1 MSVQLTKR
9 RQLYTSCALLALP
22 LALANVTN
30 AQAETMTATAP
41 SKLSTGGSTIVS
53 ATVVGAA
60 ATAPTTAT
68 PAKAAT
74 TTPAKPAATATT
86 TEETGLA
93 YSNASKYGNFY
104 RPFAANSLWNSRPVN
119 PVFGTY
125 VIPTSDYYPSIA
137 SGAYSTGAFEGLPSD
152 PAVVVYGS
160 TTKGIWDPD
169 SEAFVPSITIPH
181 WPASTTP
188 ATGGDGHADI
198 VDSTTGIVH
207 SFWQLKKDAAGR
219 WTANTYGHTRID
231 GRGWGD
237 PAHYYQ
243 GARAAAVPPLGGLIR
258 KHEVSDGQLNY
269 GHALAMSLT
278 FNALAPKPAYI
289 YPATSADTYAATVNS
304 GGIPEGALMM
314 LPPSFDDTKMVT
326 IALRK
331 VARTLKMYGAYVVD
345 QNSGTPF
352 YIYVEN
358 NSGFALNTGGWNQAV
373 ANDLQTIRA
382 ALRQVVSTSG
392 WIDGEGRT
400 IASETTANFNLMS
413 MRGGWVRSA
422 GTVSG
427 KYNTLTQA
435 LEFPTTTTAS
445 TMNNT
450 TMRGVG
456 NVEWAK
462 TAVGDTLKVTAI
474 ATGGAKMRMHVV
486 VDNKVVVD
494 SGLLTNGMSAR
505 WVVPA
510 GAKYNV
516 YVVSGVGA
524 PSSMRVKLEKIT
536 P

>member
-30 AQAETMTATAP
+30 AQAATTVTATAP
-41 SKLSTGGSTIVS
+41 SAPSTGGSNVMS
-53 ATVVGAA
+53 ATVVGSAA
-60 ATAPTTAT
+60 A
-68 PAKAAT
+68 PAKAAAAT
-74 TTPAKPAATATT
+74 PTKPVANATNETTP
-86 TEETGLA
+86 EDGRA
-93 YSNASKYGNFY
+93 YSNSSKFGNFY

-125 VIPTSDYYPSIA
+125 SIPTSDYYPAIA
-137 SGAYSTGAFEGLPSD
+137 SGAFSTGAFEGLASD
-152 PAVVVYGS
+152 PAMVVYGS
-160 TTKGIWDPD
+160 TAKGIWDPD
-169 SEAFVPSITIPH
+169 TEAYVPSITVPH

-198 VDSTTGIVH
+198 VDATTGIVH
-207 SFWQLKKDAAGR
+207 SFWQLKKDATGR

-258 KHEVSDGQLNY
+258 KHEVNDGLLNY

-278 FNALAPKPAYI
+278 FNALAPTPAYI
-289 YPATSADTYAATVNS
+289 YPATSADTYAAIVNS
-304 GGIPEGALMM
+304 GKIPEGALMM

-345 QNSGTPF
+345 QNHGTPF

-382 ALRQVVSTSG
+382 ALRQVVSAGS
-392 WIDGEGRT
+392 WVDGEGRT
-400 IASETTANFNLMS
+400 IVPETTANFNLMS
-413 MRGGWVRSA
+413 MRGAWVRSA

-427 KYNTLTQA
+427 KFNTLTQA
-435 LEFPTTTTAS
+435 LEFPATTTAT

-450 TMRGVG
+450 SMRGVG
-456 NVEWAK
+456 NVQWAK

-474 ATGGAKMRMHVV
+474 ATGGAKMRLHVV
-486 VDNKVVVD
+486 VDHKVVVD

-510 GAKYNV
+510 GAKYNL

-524 PSSMRVKLEKIT
+524 PSSMRAKLEKVT